1 MPIEQRG
8 VDTIP
13 DAERTS
19 GPRDVISILLG
30 SNLCLGVIIFGWLPV
45 SFGLGLW
52 PAVTSV
58 VAGTVVGTLLTAPLA
73 LVSLRTGTNLST
85 SSGAQFGVRG
95 RLIGSVVG
103 LLLSLGYTALTLWT
117 GGDVMIGALSRLTGL
132 PDNGWMHALVYALL
146 AALTVTGAVYGY
158 RMLLRLSKALAVG
171 MTALLV
177 IGLFAYAPTSPPR
190 RRRTA
195 PICSAPSGPPGSF
208 RRSPPDSAGPSPS
221 SPCSVTTP
229 GTCRRAA
236 TPPARS
242 SPPPVSA

>member
-19 GPRDVISILLG
+19 GPRDLISILLG

-58 VAGTVVGTLLTAPLA
+58 VSGTIVGTLLTAPLA

-95 RLIGSVVG
+95 RLIGSIVG
-103 LLLSLGYTALTLWT
+103 LLLSLGYTSLTLWT
-117 GGDVMIGALSRLTGL
+117 GGDVMIGTLSRLTGL
-132 PDNGWMHALVYALL
+132 PDNGLMHAIVYALL

-158 RMLLRLSKALAVG
+158 RILLRLSKALAIG
-171 MTALLV
+171 MTLLLV
-177 IGLFAYAPTSPPR
+177 LGLFAYAPTSPPR
-190 RRRTA
+190 PPPT
-195 PICSAPSGPPGSF
+195 PGICSAPSGPPGSS
-208 RRSPPDSAGPSPS
+208 RPSPPGSAAPSPS
-221 SPCSVTTP
+221 SPSSATTP
-229 GTCRRAA
+229 AMSRHAA
-236 TPPARS
+236 TPRAPS
-242 SPPPVSA
+242 